1 MDLHLKDRR
10 FVVCGAS
17 QGLGRGV
24 ALQLSAEGAQVLA
37 VARDAGRLELL
48 RREAG
53 DGVVLCPADL
63 STDEGLLAVATAVDV
78 FGRLDGI
85 LVNGGGPPPGRV
97 LELGES
103 WQEAFQILLAKPIAL
118 LAMLVPSLEEGASIL
133 FITSSSVRQP
143 IAGLASSNVLR
154 PAVAALAK
162 TLALELGPSVRV
174 NSLAPGRFDTDRVRN
189 LDEARARSS
198 GITPEEQR
206 SRTSTAIPLGR
217 YGNPDELGRL
227 AAFLL
232 SSAASYVTGSAFQI
246 DGGYVTAIP

>member
-1 MDLHLKDRR
+1 MS
-10 FVVCGAS
+10 F
-17 QGLGRGV
+17 
-24 ALQLSAEGAQVLA
+24 
-37 VARDAGRLELL
+37 VARRKDSDAAWLCSCQPKARRCWRWRGTLERLELL

-206 SRTSTAIPLGR
+206 SRTSTARSPLG
-217 YGNPDELGRL
+217 G
-227 AAFLL
+227 
-232 SSAASYVTGSAFQI
+232 
-246 DGGYVTAIP
+246 TAIPTSLVG